1 MLNDLSKERGEN
13 MIILDQVKKVF
24 QTSSGQVTA
33 VDSVNL
39 EIKKGEIFGI
49 IGYSGAG
56 KSTLIRMLNLLERPT
71 DGTVTIDGKDLTK
84 VSAKELR
91 LARQQIGMVFQ
102 HFNLLWSRTVYENI
116 AFSLEIA
123 GVKKNEI
130 KPRVLELI
138 QLVGLSGKENN
149 YPSQL
154 SGGQKQRVGIARALA
169 NNPKVLLCDEAT
181 SALDPQT
188 TDEILDLLVTINR
201 KYNLTIVLITHE
213 MHVIQKICHHVAIM
227 ENGRI
232 IEQGDVLTVFRT
244 PSHSVTK
251 RFVKQVVNEDE
262 SLNTLDTLS
271 KQFPDGKIVLLKY
284 FQGNAEKPFITN
296 VIRQYDV
303 DINIIHGKV
312 IQTQD
317 GGYGSLYVQL
327 TGNDIN
333 SALNYLKEAGVEIE
347 VMAR

>member
-1 MLNDLSKERGEN
+1 
-13 MIILDQVKKVF
+13 MIILDKVKKIYK
-24 QTSSGQVTA
+24 TSSGKLTA

-39 EIKKGEIFGI
+39 EIKRGEIYGI

-71 DGTVTIDGKDLTK
+71 EGQITVDGIDLTTI
-84 VSAKELR
+84 SAKELR

-123 GVKKNEI
+123 GVSKAEI
-130 KPRVLELI
+130 KSRVLELI

-188 TDEILDLLVTINR
+188 TDEILDLLVEINR
-201 KYNLTIVLITHE
+201 KYHLTIVLITHE

-227 ENGRI
+227 ENGKVV
-232 IEQGDVLTVFRT
+232 EQGDVLSVFSN
-244 PSHSVTK
+244 PQHHVTE
-251 RFVKQVVNEDE
+251 RFVKQIVNDDE
-262 SLNTLDTLS
+262 SQETVETLLKD
-271 KQFPDGKIVLLKY
+271 FPEGKIVHLKY
-284 FQGNAEKPFITN
+284 LKDKAEKPFITH
-296 VIRQYDV
+296 VVRQYDV
-303 DINIIHGKV
+303 DINIIQGKV
-312 IQTQD
+312 VQTQE

-327 TGNDIN
+327 TGNEVMP
-333 SALNYLKEAGVEIE
+333 ALNYLEEAGVEVE
-347 VMAR
+347 VMTR

>member
-1 MLNDLSKERGEN
+1 MIVLNH
-13 MIILDQVKKVF
+13 IKKIF
-24 QTSSGQVTA
+24 DTNAGRVTA

-39 EIKKGEIFGI
+39 SIRKGEIFGI

-71 DGTVTIDGKDLTK
+71 EGTVTIDGKDLTK
-84 VSAKELR
+84 ISSKELR

-102 HFNLLWSRTVYENI
+102 HFNLLWSRTVFENI

-123 GVKKNEI
+123 GVKKEEI

-138 QLVGLSGKENN
+138 QLVGLSGKEDN

-188 TDEILDLLVTINR
+188 TDEILDLLVQINK

-227 ENGRI
+227 ENGTI
-232 IEQGDVLTVFRT
+232 VEQGDVLNVFT
-244 PSHSVTK
+244 NPKHAVTE
-251 RFVKQVVNEDE
+251 RFVRQVVSKDDSQETVEHLLED
-262 SLNTLDTLS
+262 
-271 KQFPDGKIVLLKY
+271 FPEGKIVLLKY
-284 FQGNAEKPFITN
+284 LKEKAEQPFITN
-296 VIRQYDV
+296 VIRNYQV
-303 DINIIHGKV
+303 EINIIQGKV
-312 IQTQD
+312 VQTQD

-327 TGNDIN
+327 TGQEIIP
-333 SALNYLKEAGVEIE
+333 ALNYLKEVGVEVE
-347 VMAR
+347 VIS

>member
-1 MLNDLSKERGEN
+1 
-13 MIILDQVKKVF
+13 MIVLDQIKKIF
-24 QTSSGQVTA
+24 NTNSGRVTA

-39 EIKKGEIFGI
+39 SIQKGEIFGI

-71 DGTVTIDGKDLTK
+71 EGTVTIDGKDLTQI
-84 VSAKELR
+84 SSKELR

-102 HFNLLWSRTVYENI
+102 HFNLLWSRTVFENI

-123 GVKKNEI
+123 GVNKDEI

-138 QLVGLSGKENN
+138 QLVGLSGKEDN

-188 TDEILDLLVTINR
+188 TDEILDLLVQINK

-227 ENGRI
+227 ESGRI
-232 IEQGDVLTVFRT
+232 VEQGDVLTVFSN
-244 PSHSVTK
+244 PQHPVTE
-251 RFVKQVVNEDE
+251 RFVKQVASEDDSIE
-262 SLNTLDTLS
+262 TVEHLI
-271 KQFPDGKIVLLKY
+271 KKFPEGKIVLLKY
-284 FQGNAEKPFITN
+284 LKEKAEQPFITN
-296 VIRQYDV
+296 VIRNYQV
-303 DINIIHGKV
+303 DINIIQGKV
-312 IQTQD
+312 VQTQE

-327 TGNDIN
+327 TGLEIIP
-333 SALNYLKEAGVEIE
+333 ALNYLKEVGVEVE
-347 VMAR
+347 VIS

>member
-1 MLNDLSKERGEN
+1 MIVLNQ
-13 MIILDQVKKVF
+13 IKKVF
-24 QTSSGQVTA
+24 GNGENTVTA

-39 EIKKGEIFGI
+39 SIRKGEIFGI

-71 DGTVTIDGKDLTK
+71 DGSVTIDGKDLTK
-84 VSAKELR
+84 ISSKELR
-91 LARQQIGMVFQ
+91 LARQEIGMVFQ
-102 HFNLLWSRTVYENI
+102 HFNLLWSRTVFENI

-123 GVKKNEI
+123 GVSKDEI

-138 QLVGLSGKENN
+138 QLVGLNGKENN

-188 TDEILDLLVTINR
+188 TDEILDLLVQINK

-227 ENGRI
+227 ENGRVV
-232 IEQGDVLTVFRT
+232 EQGDVLNVFTNPQHTVT
-244 PSHSVTK
+244 Q
-251 RFVKQVVNEDE
+251 RFVKQVVSQDE
-262 SLNTLDTLS
+262 SLETVEHLIED
-271 KQFPDGKIVLLKY
+271 FPEGRIILLKY
-284 FQGNAEKPFITN
+284 LKEKAEQPFITN
-296 VIRQYDV
+296 VIRNYSV
-303 DINIIHGKV
+303 NINIIQGKV
-312 IQTQD
+312 VQTQD

-327 TGNDIN
+327 TGEEIIP
-333 SALNYLKEAGVEIE
+333 ALNYLKEVGVEVE
-347 VMAR
+347 VIS

>member
-1 MLNDLSKERGEN
+1 

-232 IEQGDVLTVFRT
+232 VEQGDVLTVFRT

-296 VIRQYDV
+296 VIRKYDV

-312 IQTQD
+312 VQTQD

-333 SALNYLKEAGVEIE
+333 SALNYLKEAGVEID

>member
-1 MLNDLSKERGEN
+1 MIALNH
-13 MIILDQVKKVF
+13 IKKIF
-24 QTSSGQVTA
+24 DTSAGRVTA

-39 EIKKGEIFGI
+39 SIRKGEIFGI

-71 DGTVTIDGKDLTK
+71 EGTVTIDGKDLTK
-84 VSAKELR
+84 ISSKELR

-102 HFNLLWSRTVYENI
+102 HFNLLWSRTVFENI

-123 GVKKNEI
+123 GAKKEEI

-138 QLVGLSGKENN
+138 QLVGLSGKEDN

-154 SGGQKQRVGIARALA
+154 SGGQKQRIGIARALA

-188 TDEILDLLVTINR
+188 TDEILDLLVQINK

-227 ENGRI
+227 ENGKI
-232 IEQGDVLTVFRT
+232 VEQGDVLNVFTNPR
-244 PSHSVTK
+244 HAVTE
-251 RFVKQVVNEDE
+251 RFVRQVVSKDDSQETVEHLVED
-262 SLNTLDTLS
+262 
-271 KQFPDGKIVLLKY
+271 FPEGKIVLLKY
-284 FQGNAEKPFITN
+284 LKEKAEQPFITN
-296 VIRQYDV
+296 VIRNYQV
-303 DINIIHGKV
+303 EINIIQGKV
-312 IQTQD
+312 VQTQD

-327 TGNDIN
+327 TGQEIIP
-333 SALNYLKEAGVEIE
+333 ALNYLKEVGVEVE
-347 VMAR
+347 VIS

>member
-1 MLNDLSKERGEN
+1 

-284 FQGNAEKPFITN
+284 FQGNAEKAFITN

-312 IQTQD
+312 VQTQD

>member
-1 MLNDLSKERGEN
+1 MIVLNQ
-13 MIILDQVKKVF
+13 IKKIF
-24 QTSSGQVTA
+24 NTNSRCVTA

-39 EIKKGEIFGI
+39 SIRKGEIFGI

-71 DGTVTIDGKDLTK
+71 EGTVTIDGKDLTQI
-84 VSAKELR
+84 SSKELR

-102 HFNLLWSRTVYENI
+102 HFNLLWSRTVFENI

-123 GVKKNEI
+123 GVKKEEI

-138 QLVGLSGKENN
+138 QLVGLSGKEDN

-188 TDEILDLLVTINR
+188 TDEILDLLVQINK

-227 ENGRI
+227 ESGRI
-232 IEQGDVLTVFRT
+232 VEQGDVLTVFSN
-244 PSHSVTK
+244 PQHPVTE
-251 RFVKQVVNEDE
+251 RFVKQVASEDDSIE
-262 SLNTLDTLS
+262 TVEHLI
-271 KQFPDGKIVLLKY
+271 KKFPKGKIVLLKY
-284 FQGNAEKPFITN
+284 LKEKAEQPFITN
-296 VIRQYDV
+296 VIRNYQV
-303 DINIIHGKV
+303 DINIIQGKV
-312 IQTQD
+312 VQTQE

-327 TGNDIN
+327 TGLEIIP
-333 SALNYLKEAGVEIE
+333 ALNYLKEVGVEVE
-347 VMAR
+347 VIS

>member
-1 MLNDLSKERGEN
+1 

-24 QTSSGQVTA
+24 QTSSSQVTA

-232 IEQGDVLTVFRT
+232 VEQGDVLTVFRT

-296 VIRQYDV
+296 VIRKYDV

-312 IQTQD
+312 VQTQD